1 MPEPNNRE
9 LLQDIANG
17 NALALRTLYGRISG
31 RVYNTALSYVQNEA
45 DAEEITQD
53 VFTKIWRSAG
63 SFKAESQVTT
73 WVYRITVNTS
83 LTALKKRERRGLFS
97 ALSAQEKE
105 VPDFHHPNAVMEDRE
120 TSRALFSA
128 IYRLPDRQKTAF
140 VLSYVEELPR
150 QQVAEVMNLSLK
162 AIESLLMRAKKGLRN
177 GLTTDYPNRG
187 NATAK

>member
-9 LLQDIANG
+9 LLKDIASG
-17 NALALRTLYGRISG
+17 NAPALRALYGRISD

-45 DAEEITQD
+45 DAQEITQD
-53 VFTKIWRSAG
+53 VFTKVWRSAG

-83 LTALKKRERRGLFS
+83 LTALKKRERRGMFS
-97 ALSAQEKE
+97 ALSAREKE
-105 VPDFHHPNAVMEDRE
+105 VPDFHHPNAVMESRE
-120 TSRALFSA
+120 TNRALFAA

-150 QQVAEVMNLSLK
+150 QQVAEIMNMSLK
-162 AIESLLMRAKKGLRN
+162 AVESLLMRAKKGLRT
-177 GLTTDYPNRG
+177 GLTTNYPHRG
-187 NATAK
+187 KANAK

>member
-1 MPEPNNRE
+1 MAAPKDCE
-9 LLQDIANG
+9 LLQDIASG
-17 NALALRTLYGRISG
+17 NALALRTLYGRMSS
-31 RVYNTALSYVQNEA
+31 RVYNTALSYVQNAA

-63 SFKAESQVTT
+63 SFKAASQVTT

-97 ALSAQEKE
+97 ALSAREKE

-120 TSRALFSA
+120 ANRVLFSA
-128 IYRLPDRQKTAF
+128 IYRLPHRQKTAF

-150 QQVAEVMNLSLK
+150 QQVAEIMNLSLK
-162 AIESLLMRAKKGLRN
+162 AVESLLMRAKKGLRE
-177 GLTTDYPNRG
+177 GLTPDYPHRG
-187 NATAK
+187 NVTAK